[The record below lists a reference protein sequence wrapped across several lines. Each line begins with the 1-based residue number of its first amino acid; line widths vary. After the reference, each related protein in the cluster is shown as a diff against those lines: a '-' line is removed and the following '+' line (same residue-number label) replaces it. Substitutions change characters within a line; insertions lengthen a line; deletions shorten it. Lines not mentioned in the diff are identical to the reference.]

1 MAVTSWIKSGEENLN
16 FPHRKIDYVI
26 TIIEESKDLT
36 QLLVTERVGSLQAQ
50 GQRTSRRNEA
60 SNKGAFRHSTKINF
74 HSIKVEKIKNDE
86 VVTNKVMQAAPR
98 NAKIKENSLLV
109 VFGKKIG
116 HWEKEGWHK
125 GKP

>member
-1 MAVTSWIKSGEENLN
+1 
-16 FPHRKIDYVI
+16 
-26 TIIEESKDLT
+26 
-36 QLLVTERVGSLQAQ
+36 
-50 GQRTSRRNEA
+50 
-60 SNKGAFRHSTKINF
+60 
-74 HSIKVEKIKNDE
+74 
-86 VVTNKVMQAAPR
+86 VMQAAPR